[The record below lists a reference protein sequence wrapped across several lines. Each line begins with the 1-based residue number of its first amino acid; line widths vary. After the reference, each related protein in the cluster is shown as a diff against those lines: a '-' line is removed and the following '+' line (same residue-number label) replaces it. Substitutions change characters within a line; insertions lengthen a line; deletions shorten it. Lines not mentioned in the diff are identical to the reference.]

1 MQNSKRS
8 WVHLINWLLYSNLFI
23 ALCAVAMTLQTL
35 FLLQQE
41 WKTGLAL
48 LGLVF
53 FSTWFIYALHR
64 LVSWRKL
71 NARLDIPRFQ
81 IIGNYQSHI
90 KIYAGFAALM
100 ATICFFYLKPRTQ
113 GALILPALLSLGYVL
128 PFIGK
133 HQLRLR
139 DLPFIKIFLIAGVWS
154 YVTVLLPLLETG
166 IILQMDALY
175 SITRLII
182 PLFLERALFIF
193 IITLPF
199 DLRDWKLDQHHAVK
213 TVPTVLGPQRTIYLG
228 LGLLL
233 CWSLIVTVCYPWP
246 LFLATYAT
254 ALWTGI
260 LLWYTL
266 RTGTDGGTVQV
277 VEDDYY
283 YTGLIDGTMI
293 VQAVLVILTHYYSA
307 G

>member
-1 MQNSKRS
+1 MQNGKRS
-8 WVHLINWLLYSNLFI
+8 LVNVINWLLYSNIFI

-41 WKTGLAL
+41 WKTSLAL

-71 NARLDIPRFQ
+71 NASLDIPRFQ

-90 KIYAGFAALM
+90 KIYAVLAAIL
-100 ATICFFYLKPRTQ
+100 AAICFFYLEQRTQ
-113 GALILPALLSLGYVL
+113 WALLLPALLSLGYVL

-133 HQLRLR
+133 RQLRLR

-154 YVTVLLPLLETG
+154 YVTVLLPLLEAG
-166 IILQMDALY
+166 IHLQMNGIR
-175 SITRLII
+175 SITHLIL
-182 PLFLERALFIF
+182 PSFLERALFIF

-213 TVPTVLGPQRTIYLG
+213 TVPTALGPKRTIYLG
-228 LGLLL
+228 LCLLL
-233 CWSLIVTVCYPWP
+233 CWSLIITALYPWP
-246 LFLATYAT
+246 LLLGGYAT

-260 LLWYTL
+260 LLWHTL
-266 RTGTDGGTVQV
+266 RIEKKGEEIQV
-277 VEDDYY
+277 VEHDYY

-293 VQAVLVILTHYYSA
+293 VQVVLIMLAFYCL
-307 G
+307 GG

>member
-8 WVHLINWLLYSNLFI
+8 WVHLINWLLYSNIFI

-35 FLLQQE
+35 FLLQQK

-81 IIGNYQSHI
+81 IIGNYQNHI
-90 KIYAGFAALM
+90 KIYAALAAIL
-100 ATICFFYLKPRTQ
+100 AVGCFFYLERPTQ
-113 GALILPALLSLGYVL
+113 WGLILPALLSLGYVL

-133 HQLRLR
+133 RQLRLR

-166 IILQMDALY
+166 IMLQMNEIY
-175 SITRLII
+175 SIAHLII

-213 TVPTVLGPQRTIYLG
+213 TVPTVLGPKRTIYLG

-233 CWSLIVTVCYPWP
+233 CWSLMFTVSYPWP
-246 LFLATYAT
+246 LLLAGYVSAF
-254 ALWTGI
+254 WTGI

-266 RTGTDGGTVQV
+266 RTGTDRAEVQV
-277 VEDDYY
+277 VEHDYY

-293 VQAVLVILTHYYSA
+293 VQAVLVMLTYHCL
-307 G
+307 GG